1 MKYDNKE
8 FVCLLDVGF
17 NVIRGKWKSII
28 ICHLNDGPKR
38 FLELQRITKGV
49 SQKVLTDNLKELEKE
64 NIIEKKVYPEIP
76 PKVEYYLTSKGAK
89 LSFIIKELEEWSIE
103 YYEELIEFD

>member
-1 MKYDNKE
+1 MKYNDKE

-17 NVIRGKWKSII
+17 DVIRGKWKSII

-49 SQKVLTDNLKELEKE
+49 SQKILTENLKALESE
-64 NIIEKKVYPEIP
+64 SIIEKKIYPEIP
-76 PKVEYYLTSKGAK
+76 PKVEYYLTPKGFE
-89 LSFIIKELEEWSIE
+89 LSSIIKNLEKWSMK
-103 YYEELIEFD
+103 YYKYKVNI